1 MKKLRLGLPAGSLQE
16 RTLALFHQ
24 AGYRITLNGRSYVP
38 HIDDSELEGLLIRAQ
53 EIPHYVEAGVL
64 DAGITGLDWI
74 KERDAAVVEVAEL
87 AYSRRTD
94 RPARWVLAVPDD
106 SPVQRPEDLQGKR
119 IATELVRFTRRYLAE
134 HGVAAEVEF
143 SWGATEVK
151 VPELADAIVELTETG
166 SSLHANRLR
175 IVSTLLGST
184 PRLVAH
190 AAAWA
195 DTWKREKLENLALL
209 LQGALQASGK
219 VGLKMNLP
227 ADKLEQVTAQ
237 LPALH
242 TPTISHLLGGDW
254 IAIEVIVDAAV
265 VRDLA
270 PSLKRAG
277 AEGLVEYPLNKVIY

>member
-24 AGYRITLNGRSYVP
+24 AGYRITLNDRSYVP
-38 HIDDSELEGLLIRAQ
+38 HIDDPELEALLIRAQ

-87 AYSRRTD
+87 AYSRHTD
-94 RPARWVLAVPDD
+94 QPARWVLAVPDD
-106 SPVQRPEDLQGKR
+106 SPVQRTEDLQGKT

-134 HGVAAEVEF
+134 RGVEAEVEF

-151 VPELADAIVELTETG
+151 APELADAIVELTETG
-166 SSLHANRLR
+166 SSLRANRLR
-175 IVSTLLGST
+175 VVATLLEST

-209 LQGALQASGK
+209 LTGALQASGK

-227 ADKLEQVTAQ
+227 ADKLEQVTGQ

>member
-1 MKKLRLGLPAGSLQE
+1 M
-16 RTLALFHQ
+16 
-24 AGYRITLNGRSYVP
+24 
-38 HIDDSELEGLLIRAQ
+38 LIRAQ
-53 EIPHYVEAGVL
+53 EIPHYVESGVL

-87 AYSRRTD
+87 AYSRNTD

-134 HGVAAEVEF
+134 RGVEAEVEF

-151 VPELADAIVELTETG
+151 GPELADAIVELTETG
-166 SSLHANRLR
+166 SSLRANRLR
-175 IVSTLLGST
+175 VVATLLEST

-209 LQGALQASGK
+209 LTGALQASGK

-227 ADKLEQVTAQ
+227 ADKLEQVTGQ

-242 TPTISHLLGGDW
+242 TPRSPISW
-254 IAIEVIVDAAV
+254 AATGSPLRSSWTPRSSV
-265 VRDLA
+265 TWPPRSSVPA
-270 PSLKRAG
+270 PRAWSS
-277 AEGLVEYPLNKVIY
+277 IR

>member
-24 AGYRITLNGRSYVP
+24 AGYRITLSDRSYVP
-38 HIDDSELEGLLIRAQ
+38 HIDDPELEALLIRAQ

-74 KERDAAVVEVAEL
+74 RERNAGVVEVAEL
-87 AYSRRTD
+87 AYSRNTD
-94 RPARWVLAVPDD
+94 QSARWVLAVPED
-106 SPVQRPEDLQGKR
+106 SPIQRPEDLQGKT
-119 IATELVRFTRRYLAE
+119 IATELVSFTRRYLAE
-134 HGVAAEVEF
+134 RGVEAEIEF

-166 SSLHANRLR
+166 SSLRANRLR
-175 IVSTLLGST
+175 IVATLLEST

-190 AAAWA
+190 EVAWA
-195 DTWKREKLENLALL
+195 DAWKREKLENVALL
-209 LQGALQASGK
+209 LRGALQASGK
-219 VGLKMNLP
+219 VGLKMNMP

-254 IAIEVIVDAAV
+254 VAIEVIVDAVV

>member
-1 MKKLRLGLPAGSLQE
+1 MKKLRIGLPAGSLQE
-16 RTLALFHQ
+16 RTLALFHR
-24 AGYRITLNGRSYVP
+24 AGYRITLNDRSYVP
-38 HIDDSELEGLLIRAQ
+38 HIDDSELEALLIRAQ

-74 KERDAAVVEVAEL
+74 EERDAAVVEVAEL
-87 AYSRRTD
+87 AYSRSTD

-134 HGVAAEVEF
+134 RGVEAEVEF

-166 SSLHANRLR
+166 SSLRANRLR
-175 IVSTLLGST
+175 IVATLLEST

-195 DTWKREKLENLALL
+195 DAWKRGEAGESGAPVAGRAPSEWQSGLEN
-209 LQGALQASGK
+209 
-219 VGLKMNLP
+219 
-227 ADKLEQVTAQ
+227 E
-237 LPALH
+237 
-242 TPTISHLLGGDW
+242 PTGGQ
-254 IAIEVIVDAAV
+254 
-265 VRDLA
+265 
-270 PSLKRAG
+270 AG
-277 AEGLVEYPLNKVIY
+277 ASHRAPTGLAHSYDLPSPGRRLDRY

>member
-24 AGYRITLNGRSYVP
+24 AGYRITLNDRSYVP
-38 HIDDSELEGLLIRAQ
+38 HIDDPELEALLIRAQ

-87 AYSRRTD
+87 AYSRNTD

-134 HGVAAEVEF
+134 RGVEAEVEF

-166 SSLHANRLR
+166 SSLRANRLR
-175 IVSTLLGST
+175 IVATLLEST

-195 DTWKREKLENLALL
+195 DAWKREKLENLALL
-209 LQGALQASGK
+209 LRGALQASGK

-227 ADKLEQVTAQ
+227 ADKLEQVTGH

-242 TPTISHLLGGDW
+242 TPTISHLMGGDW